1 VKTFK
6 LNQWNLRQIETAFEA
21 YKKTEKEMIYG
32 IAGSIKYDAEFDSEK
47 PKAKIEDVIEE
58 MRKH

>member
-1 VKTFK
+1 M
-6 LNQWNLRQIETAFEA
+6 RQIEIAFEA
-21 YKKTEKEMIYG
+21 YKKTVKEMIYG
-32 IAGSIKYDAEFDSEK
+32 IRGSIKYDTEFESEK